1 MGRFQELQK
10 AKRAKNK
17 MRVIF
22 MGTPDFA
29 VPSLMGVA
37 QSGHEL
43 VGVVTRPDKPRG
55 RGQQMQP
62 TDVKAAVE
70 SLGLD
75 VPVLQPESLKDES
88 FHQQLREL
96 QPDFFAV
103 VAFLILPKSVL
114 AIPKLGSVNVHPSL
128 LPKYRGAAP
137 IQWAI
142 INGESETGVTIFLLS
157 PRIDAG
163 DVLIQEKVS
172 IGADETAGELYER
185 MKVKGAEL
193 LVQAIDGVSDGSLT
207 PIPQT
212 DEGVTRAP
220 KLEKEDG
227 RIDWGKSAVEICN
240 LIRGTHP
247 FPGAFT
253 LWRDKLLKVHK
264 ATVGEGAGQAGSI
277 IFSDGKAGVGVGTG
291 DGVLVLDEVQPEGKK
306 RMSSADLV
314 RGYQV
319 AVGEQLG

>member
-1 MGRFQELQK
+1 
-10 AKRAKNK
+10 
-17 MRVIF
+17 MRIIF

-29 VPSLMGVA
+29 VPSLIDVA

-75 VPVLQPESLKDES
+75 VPILQPESLKDEA
-88 FHQQLREL
+88 FHTEL
-96 QPDFFAV
+96 KALEPDLFAV
-103 VAFLILPKSVL
+103 VAFLILPRSVL
-114 AIPKLGSVNVHPSL
+114 TIPKLGSVNVHPSM

-142 INGESETGVTIFLLS
+142 INGETETGVTIFQLS
-157 PRIDAG
+157 PRVDAG
-163 DVLIQEKVS
+163 DVLIQEKVA
-172 IGADETAGELYER
+172 IGDDETAGELYER

-193 LVQAIDGVSDGSLT
+193 LVRAIDGVANGVINSV
-207 PIPQT
+207 PQT
-212 DEGVTRAP
+212 DEGLSRAP

-227 RIDWGKSAVEICN
+227 RIDWSKSAKDIRN
-240 LIRGTHP
+240 LIRGTNP
-247 FPGAFT
+247 FPGTFT
-253 LWRDKLLKVHK
+253 HWDDKLLKVHR
-264 ATVGEGAGQAGSI
+264 ATVGEGTGQAGSVV
-277 IFSDGKAGVGVGTG
+277 FVDGKMGLGIGTN
-291 DGVLVLDEVQPEGKK
+291 DGVLILDEVQPAGKK
-306 RMSSADLV
+306 RMSGADFV

-319 AVGEQLG
+319 AVGEQFG